1 MTQGLTAQD
10 PQDKEVTMPSEKAK
24 EDRVKKVQRTI
35 NLDEMASGFVALAQ
49 EKRNKLVGDAQAM
62 AQTGEQTL
70 RYAVETVFR
79 STETELP
86 KTPVQ
91 IVKNQETGM
100 PAALTWEEIVA
111 KDDVQDGEDDGCE
124 EDGGEEAGEPDE
136 TPSAIP
142 FNGGKFNG
150 GKRKLPVKG

>member
-1 MTQGLTAQD
+1 
-10 PQDKEVTMPSEKAK
+10 MPTEKAK

-35 NLDEMASGFVALAQ
+35 GLDEMASGFVALAQ

-62 AQTGEQTL
+62 AQNGEQTL

-100 PAALTWEEIVA
+100 PAALTWDEIVA
-111 KDDVQDGEDDGCE
+111 KDDGQDGEE
-124 EDGGEEAGEPDE
+124 GEEAEEPE
-136 TPSAIP
+136 EAPVAASTL
-142 FNGGKFNG
+142 NGN
-150 GKRKLPVKG
+150 KRKLPVKG